1 MAELLARIVRD
12 WASLDLVALATLVL
26 YVEIR
31 RWMRGVR

>member
-1 MAELLARIVRD
+1 MTDLLARIMRD
-12 WASLDLVALATLVL
+12 WASLDLVALAALVL